1 VADAWADPMGPAMTL
16 TEAIETTRVH
26 RVTGL
31 SSGHTAL
38 VTRFA
43 AAARI
48 GDGGDQ

>member
-1 VADAWADPMGPAMTL
+1 MGPAMTL

-38 VTRFA
+38 VTRFG